1 MPRLSDLHAS
11 AQTRSSKGSHSARD
25 AGERPHSGDDA
36 SSALAQTGMT
46 NLDRKGAT
54 VHGGPL
60 LEWAVVQDIDA
71 KEAALKDEET
81 RQRRQKMKQDHLK
94 QLDAQRD
101 RQVKEKDEH
110 RQLWLRW
117 RTEVEADAEA
127 YHQEEEQKKQKKI
140 EVQRRFDED
149 RRQQLVDKRSRQ
161 TAQQEADAQEGEN
174 MLRASKE
181 ALRRAEEQESVRKQR
196 GRVEAIKLAESAQI
210 AKADKEMKKQAEYK
224 HDIVL
229 AKQQQELLDKQE
241 EERSMF
247 FKKLKEKQLK
257 LLSAYEAGVGNELEK
272 KQKEDDERA
281 KRYQTVLVEK
291 ENKAAELKEIKYNE
305 MKQARREAVES
316 QLQEHALQKKRQ
328 KEEESELL
336 QKVRQQAEVDAAKE
350 QARRETKRR
359 ARQANAGELLEQI
372 RQREQTVPYRQSRD
386 QMNEVERRMNRA
398 KLQTQ
403 DAPPHSARGD
413 PKDAAKSAPVP
424 RQPQTA
430 R

>member
-1 MPRLSDLHAS
+1 MSL
-11 AQTRSSKGSHSARD
+11 T
-25 AGERPHSGDDA
+25 
-36 SSALAQTGMT
+36 
-46 NLDRKGAT
+46 RKGAT
-54 VHGGPL
+54 FHGGPM
-60 LEWAVVQDIDA
+60 LEWAVVQDVDA
-71 KEAALKDEET
+71 KEADRKDEET
-81 RQRRQKMKQDHLK
+81 RQRLQKVKTDHLK

-140 EVQRRFDED
+140 QVQKRFDED
-149 RRQQLVDKRSRQ
+149 RRQQLVDQRSRHA
-161 TAQQEADAQEGEN
+161 AQQQADVQEGEN
-174 MLRASKE
+174 MLRAAKE
-181 ALRRAEEQESVRKQR
+181 AARRADEQESVRKQR
-196 GRVEAIKLAESAQI
+196 ERAEAVKLAESALV
-210 AKADKEMKKQAEYK
+210 AKADKEKKKQEEYK
-224 HDIVL
+224 HDILL

-241 EERSMF
+241 EDRSRF

-291 ENKAAELKEIKYNE
+291 ERKAAELKEIKHNE
-305 MKQARREAVES
+305 MKQASRVAVEA

-336 QKVRQQAEVDAAKE
+336 QKVRQQAEEDDAKD
-350 QARRETKRR
+350 QARREAKRQ

-372 RQREQTVPYRQSRD
+372 RQRKQEVPYRTSRD

-398 KLQTQ
+398 KLSTQ
-403 DAPPHSARGD
+403 DGPPRSARGG
-413 PKDAAKSAPVP
+413 PKDAAKSSPLP